1 MNGAILGYLHDDPQH
16 PEPLPELQSDIGLN
30 QRQLAGTDTLSE
42 AYRPGAG
49 LRVLLAV
56 SLRVP

>member
-1 MNGAILGYLHDDPQH
+1 VNGAILGYLHDDPQH

-49 LRVLLAV
+49 L
-56 SLRVP
+56 